1 MTNIKRL
8 VASCC
13 IGLALYA
20 TARPIENIL
29 IIDGYFFEEMPVAAS
44 GITGMGRITTASGTS
59 AMKLILSG
67 PLPEAA
73 LKYAVSADEIP
84 DADELLAKAETA
96 KILSVSMSTS
106 EPKITVGEKFPQFTA
121 KDINGKQ
128 WSNADVE
135 ERAMVLNLWFT
146 NCGPCRAEMPELS
159 QWKDEMPDVMFFSA
173 TYEDADTARPVIE
186 RQGFN
191 WIALVNDTQFKEWI
205 DDSGYPMTIVV
216 DKQGVITHVE
226 RGTSPVQRED
236 IKAAIQLV
244 R

>member
-1 MTNIKRL
+1 
-8 VASCC
+8 
-13 IGLALYA
+13 
-20 TARPIENIL
+20 
-29 IIDGYFFEEMPVAAS
+29 
-44 GITGMGRITTASGTS
+44 
-59 AMKLILSG
+59 MKLILSG

-146 NCGPCRAEMPELS
+146 NCGPCRAEMSELS